1 MILKVLLN
9 ILTILVVFKKIL
21 KKTIVFGD
29 IFPDMLSNKKRQP
42 IVAQLLIRGR
52 KLNISIAFITQS
64 YLAKSVRR
72 NSTHYFILK
81 IPNKQKLL
89 KISINYSSKTF

>member
-9 ILTILVVFKKIL
+9 ILKVFVVFMKIL

-29 IFPDMLSNKKRQP
+29 IFAGYLSNEKRQP
-42 IVAQLLIRGR
+42 IVTQLLIRGR
-52 KLNISIAFITQS
+52 KLNISIVFITQS
-64 YLAKSVRR
+64 YLAKNFRR
-72 NSTHYFILK
+72 NSTHYFIIK